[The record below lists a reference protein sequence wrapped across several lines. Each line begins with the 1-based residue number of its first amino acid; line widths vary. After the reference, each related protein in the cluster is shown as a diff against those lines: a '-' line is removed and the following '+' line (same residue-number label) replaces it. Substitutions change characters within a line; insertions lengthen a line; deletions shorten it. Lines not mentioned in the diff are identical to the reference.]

1 MKRYY
6 EEHIN
11 VERPHLNILG
21 ATQRIYKFP
30 NDRGASIV
38 WGTGLL
44 LGGTLSDIPN
54 NLRNPYELAVIQFV
68 NGDDYYLDYS
78 SGLTTD
84 VFRYQ
89 NEEQIRDLLK
99 QIKNLERVEHGV
111 V

>member
-6 EEHIN
+6 EEHIA
-11 VERPHLNILG
+11 VERPHIHIDG

-44 LGGTLSDIPN
+44 LGETLSDIPN

-68 NGDDYYLDYS
+68 NGDDYYLDYA